1 MLGGG
6 EPGGSRV
13 QQVFVGDIQGCAD
26 EFEGLLES
34 LQVRFGVDFELW
46 VVGDVVNRG
55 PQSLRALN
63 LLRDWVENRGAH
75 YVLGNHEIALLRT
88 AAGLRSP
95 RRQDTFG
102 DVLERP
108 ASDGWFDWLRSR
120 PLVEMGRLGRQP
132 FAIVHAGVHPDWSLD
147 ELVARGQRIRDRLGC
162 ESRREAEQFLAADP
176 REESSREDVERL
188 TRCRSVAANGDWFE
202 EPSVNGA
209 DPWHLQWARRGHGY
223 GVVYG
228 HWSLQGLH
236 VAPGLR
242 GLDTGCVHHGRGRDG
257 ALTAWLPDPTAE
269 TPFDAPDTRF
279 LKIPAG
285 RVYPRP

>member
-1 MLGGG
+1 M
-6 EPGGSRV
+6 

-34 LQVRFGVDFELW
+34 LQMRFGVDFELW

-55 PQSLRALN
+55 PQSLRALS

-120 PLVEMGRLGRQP
+120 PLVETGRLGRQP

-147 ELVARGQRIRDRLGC
+147 ELVARDGGSGTAWDVKAVGRQSNFSPPILAKSRVAPTSNVSLGVGAWRPTGIGSSSPRWREPTPGIFSGPAAATATESSTATGRSRASTWHRASGVSIRDA
-162 ESRREAEQFLAADP
+162 STTAADAM
-176 REESSREDVERL
+176 ER
-188 TRCRSVAANGDWFE
+188 
-202 EPSVNGA
+202 
-209 DPWHLQWARRGHGY
+209 
-223 GVVYG
+223 
-228 HWSLQGLH
+228 
-236 VAPGLR
+236 
-242 GLDTGCVHHGRGRDG
+242 
-257 ALTAWLPDPTAE
+257 
-269 TPFDAPDTRF
+269 
-279 LKIPAG
+279 
-285 RVYPRP
+285 